1 LLAAALGINNL
12 MRALPL
18 CSLIFLCSCVGPS
31 PARLTTE
38 HDYMVVVNS
47 VRLPDSMPW
56 YTVFAEHSWVDMKNG
71 DEDSWQRVEIYNATS
86 GPEVSS
92 ITAEKV
98 RTTHRFGN
106 RSSVLSV
113 AVGEEARLAIPVIHT
128 FTERYELDYEAWPG
142 PNSNTFI
149 SDLLDATDGI
159 DAQLHHNAAGKDFP
173 WGYFDLGF
181 DSSGDIELHLMQL
194 TLGISFWPPAIKLP
208 LLPRLGAHQGWVDAD
223 MGITAA
229 DTNQS
234 SE

>member
-1 LLAAALGINNL
+1 

-86 GPEVSS
+86 GHEVSS

-181 DSSGDIELHLMQL
+181 DSSGGIELHLMQL

>member
-1 LLAAALGINNL
+1 LCLLAAVAAGINNL
-12 MRALPL
+12 MRALLL
-18 CSLIFLCSCVGPS
+18 CNLLFLCSCVGPS

-38 HDYMVVVNS
+38 HDYIVVVNS

-56 YTVFAEHSWVDMKNG
+56 YTVFAEHSWIDMKNG

-113 AVGEEARLAIPVIHT
+113 AVGEEARLAIPVIRT

-181 DSSGDIELHLMQL
+181 DSSGGIELHLMQL

-208 LLPRLGAHQGWVDAD
+208 LLPRLGGHQGWVDAAV
-223 MGITAA
+223 GITQA
-229 DTNQS
+229 D
-234 SE
+234 

>member
-1 LLAAALGINNL
+1 
-12 MRALPL
+12 
-18 CSLIFLCSCVGPS
+18 
-31 PARLTTE
+31 
-38 HDYMVVVNS
+38 MVVVNS

-149 SDLLDATDGI
+149 SNLLDTVDGI

-181 DSSGDIELHLMQL
+181 DSSGGIELHLMQL
-194 TLGISFWPPAIKLP
+194 TLGVGFWPPAIKLP
-208 LLPRLGAHQGWVDAD
+208 LLPRLGAHQGWVDAAS
-223 MGITAA
+223 GITAA
-229 DTNQS
+229 D
-234 SE
+234 